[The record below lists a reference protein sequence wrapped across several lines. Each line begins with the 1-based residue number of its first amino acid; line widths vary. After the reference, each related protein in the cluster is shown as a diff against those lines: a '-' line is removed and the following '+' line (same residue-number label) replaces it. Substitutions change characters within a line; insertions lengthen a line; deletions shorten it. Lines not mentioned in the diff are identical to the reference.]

1 MSDEIEMER
10 CILVKNE
17 VFVYKIPPRGSAR
30 GYRAADWNLSAP
42 DWTGRLRLITGGKV
56 AGGEK
61 DCELRLE
68 DRGSNELFAACPI
81 ETHPGLAVESVTD
94 SSRYFVI
101 CIIDRDTKRKA
112 YIGMG
117 FADRSD
123 SFDLNVALQDHFKG
137 IKRDIEIAKE
147 DDLTN
152 SSSGAP
158 AARGPKLNLAFK
170 EGQTIH
176 INIPKNE
183 DGTSKAKG
191 VRKGAAGPLPPPP
204 GGIGKIAPP
213 PSIASLT
220 PLQSPSEPIAS
231 SVIGSSNSA
240 TNVLSIS
247 SNIDDLLGDL
257 NLSAPAPS
265 IPAISSSISSIP
277 NTGGNN
283 TNLISPIDSGDP
295 WGDFTS
301 APIADSKASG
311 DWTTF

>member
-1 MSDEIEMER
+1 M
-10 CILVKNE
+10 KNE

-56 AGGEK
+56 AGGGK
-61 DCELRLE
+61 NCELRLE

-81 ETHPGLAVESVTD
+81 ETHPGLAVEAVTD

-101 CIIDRDTKRKA
+101 CIIDRDTGRKA

-147 DDLTN
+147 DDLTI
-152 SSSGAP
+152 SSNGAP
-158 AARGPKLNLAFK
+158 AARGPKLDLAFK
-170 EGQTIH
+170 EGQTIR
-176 INIPKNE
+176 INIPKHE
-183 DGTSKAKG
+183 DGTSRARGMK
-191 VRKGAAGPLPPPP
+191 KGAAGPLPPPP

-220 PLQSPSEPIAS
+220 PLQSPSEPKAS
-231 SVIGSSNSA
+231 SVIGGTNPVNAPSVSN
-240 TNVLSIS
+240 
-247 SNIDDLLGDL
+247 NIDDLLGDL
-257 NLSAPAPS
+257 NLSTPAPS
-265 IPAISSSISSIP
+265 IPVMASSSISSMP
-277 NTGGNN
+277 NTRSNDI
-283 TNLISPIDSGDP
+283 NLISPIDSGDP

-301 APIADSKASG
+301 APTASSKASG